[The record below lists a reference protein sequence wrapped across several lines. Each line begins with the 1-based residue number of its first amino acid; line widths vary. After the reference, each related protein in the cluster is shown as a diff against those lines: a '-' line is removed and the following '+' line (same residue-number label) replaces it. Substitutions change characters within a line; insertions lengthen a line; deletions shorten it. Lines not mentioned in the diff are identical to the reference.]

1 MPLEGLQAVDLAFR
15 LPVGPA
21 LTERS
26 SDGLNVGAKSSGEG
40 RQHAAIRL
48 RQPIRQLLGTPVER
62 VDQDEKPCCLR

>member
-40 RQHAAIRL
+40 RQHAGIRL
-48 RQPIRQLLGTPVER
+48 RQPIRQLLGTPVANHLGKSLCQ
-62 VDQDEKPCCLR
+62 VA